1 VPAAIAGTT
10 IVLPFNDLG
19 AVRSLLQ
26 QRGPEIAAVIIE
38 PVVGNMGCV
47 PPEPGFLQGLRE
59 LTSAAGVLLVFD
71 EVITGLRLA
80 PGGAQ
85 AFFGVKPD
93 MTTLGKIIG
102 GGLPVGVY
110 GGRREIMERVA
121 PLGPVYQ
128 AGTLSGN
135 PLAMAAGLATL
146 ELLADETIYKRI
158 DTLGAQLEAAF
169 NDAAQ
174 RASVPLTV
182 QRVGSMLTPF
192 FREGAVRS
200 WRDAAQCDTKR
211 FAAMHQAL
219 IARGVYWPC
228 SQYEAGFVSAAHDSA
243 LLERTAEALRD
254 ALKA

>member
-1 VPAAIAGTT
+1 
-10 IVLPFNDLG
+10 
-19 AVRSLLQ
+19 
-26 QRGPEIAAVIIE
+26 
-38 PVVGNMGCV
+38 
-47 PPEPGFLQGLRE
+47 
-59 LTSAAGVLLVFD
+59 
-71 EVITGLRLA
+71 
-80 PGGAQ
+80 
-85 AFFGVKPD
+85 
-93 MTTLGKIIG
+93 MTTLGKIVG

-110 GGRREIMERVA
+110 GGRREIMERIA

-146 ELLADETIYKRI
+146 ELLADEGIYTRI
-158 DTLGAQLEAAF
+158 DELGAQLEAAF

-200 WRDAAQCDTKR
+200 WSDAAQCDTKR

-228 SQYEAGFVSAAHDSA
+228 SQYEAGFVSAAHDGA
-243 LLERTAEALRD
+243 LLERTAEALRA